1 MVRDHDL
8 NSLFGICWDSLCD
21 AVPSR
26 FFCGYPM
33 FTWIH
38 SLFVELFS
46 ITLFFLLA
54 LSYFW
59 VSVKI
64 SNYSYW
70 FICFTPRSCQFIFWF
85 VFILH
90 NCRMLLYSTY
100 YYIIGFLCA
109 FVQFH
114 GVLPIFIS
122 PLLELPLEFAGNF
135 FIFSSINKVLFFRGC
150 FSILQT
156 VKSQLWRIFPQPWL
170 KMTNVFVYGFL
181 KVFKLTQKFKPK
193 NNFT

>member
-1 MVRDHDL
+1 MYLKR
-8 NSLFGICWDSLCD
+8 
-21 AVPSR
+21 
-26 FFCGYPM
+26 
-33 FTWIH
+33 IH

-46 ITLFFLLA
+46 ITLFFLLE

-70 FICFTPRSCQFIFWF
+70 FICFTPRCCQFIFWF

-100 YYIIGFLCA
+100 YFFYLLFLLLISLLIIFLCA

-122 PLLELPLEFAGNF
+122 LLLELPLEIAGNF
-135 FIFSSINKVLFFRGC
+135 FIFSDINKVLFCRRC

-156 VKSQLWRIFPQPWL
+156 VESQLWRIFPQPWL

-181 KVFKLTQKFKPK
+181 KVFKLT
-193 NNFT
+193 